1 MYTIL
6 SVPLGMQRLW
16 KIRVGSV
23 VVELGCCVIIG
34 NDVEVCLLRLR
45 QHFLPLHIL
54 FLHTGQHCPST
65 FRGRAQLEIF
75 GHSILL
81 QSV

>member
-45 QHFLPLHIL
+45 QHFLPAIKYKKTIKYSDIYHDYYI
-54 FLHTGQHCPST
+54 
-65 FRGRAQLEIF
+65 A
-75 GHSILL
+75 
-81 QSV
+81 V